1 MAKTVPNMLSAE
13 DWRFIRDAVKVWG
26 LDSTAAPAP
35 VSGEHVHVQAESPA
49 AACGTTG
56 HPRAV

>member
-1 MAKTVPNMLSAE
+1 MALELCWPVLWIT
-13 DWRFIRDAVKVWG
+13 RDEFAAKYG

-35 VSGEHVHVQAESPA
+35 VSGEHVHFQAESPA